1 MAGAR
6 STVRYSSFSCEA
18 VLHGQSWA
26 RDPPLA
32 STVALPLLAAPRA
45 DAPGKSSGTD
55 DTVVPT
61 VPRTRRLRWRLA
73 GAEHTEDSTPLA
85 QTPSKHRSTTSSPQ
99 TKHQPALS
107 AVTTF
112 PANAQHRT
120 SASRVATTLDAQ
132 PPRPEG
138 TVRLSH
144 IHPNGHH
151 GRYCQLSRVR
161 ARREAKQPDDRS
173 RRNHEPVR
181 H

>member
-45 DAPGKSSGTD
+45 DAPGKSSGTG
-55 DTVVPT
+55 DTVVPI

-107 AVTTF
+107 ADTTF
-112 PANAQHRT
+112 PANAQLRP

-132 PPRPEG
+132 PPGPRALFDCLTITQMATTD
-138 TVRLSH
+138 TVVCYRDSELGEKRSNTTTVQGKNH
-144 IHPNGHH
+144 DP
-151 GRYCQLSRVR
+151 
-161 ARREAKQPDDRS
+161 AR
-173 RRNHEPVR
+173 H
-181 H
+181 